1 MSEHNPR
8 LRNETGVF
16 LLRGERGSIKMK
28 VYLGQKGCGGMLRR
42 ITIAELLAAQEGEQV
57 QFKEA
62 KRRFDFEEAAKIC
75 CALANCG
82 GGMLVLGITDKRPR
96 RIVGSEAFLQPER
109 QRKSLMEKLDVMV
122 DFRELYDDDR
132 RVLVFEVDKR
142 PLGLPVQVNGVA
154 WWYDGDSLIPM
165 PETVR
170 RRIYEESGVDFSAM
184 ICSQATMSDLDE
196 SAIEAFRDRWIEK
209 SGNKRLA
216 TLSQEQLLRDAA
228 AITDDG
234 ITYAALVLFGT
245 REALQRLLPQAE
257 IVFEYRSSEASGPAA
272 QREAF
277 RVGFLACYDR
287 LWELV
292 NLRNDKQH
300 YQEGFFV
307 LDIPT
312 FNERVVREAV
322 LNAVSHRNYQMSGSV
337 FIRQYPDRLI
347 VESPGGLPLG
357 VTVENILDRQ
367 SPRNRRIAELFAL
380 CGLVER
386 SGQGMN
392 LMVELSVKE
401 AKALPDFSGTDD
413 HFVKLTLNGIILDKR
428 MLSVIGQIGN
438 ERMESL
444 ATADFLVIN
453 ALYHDMVVPEHLR
466 SRLGY
471 LAEMGIVEQISRG
484 RYVLARSLYSA
495 VGQSGVHTRKVGLD
509 RETNKE
515 LILSHLRKNGAAG
528 APLKEFLQVLPDKN
542 RSQIQVLLRELRR
555 DGYIYCEGKTSAAK
569 WYLVEQKNAH

>member
-122 DFRELYDDDR
+122 DFRELYDDDK

-272 QREAF
+272 QREEF

-515 LILSHLRKNGAAG
+515 LLLKHIRESGDAG
-528 APLKEFLQVLPDKN
+528 APFKELRQVLPSLTD
-542 RSQIQVLLRELRR
+542 RQIKLMLYELR
-555 DGYIYCEGKTSAAK
+555 DSGFIYSEGKTRAMRWHAAK
-569 WYLVEQKNAH
+569 

>member
-272 QREAF
+272 QREEF

-453 ALYHDMVVPEHLR
+453 ALYHDMEVPEHLR
-466 SRLGY
+466 ARFSF
-471 LAEMGIVEQISRG
+471 LAEMGLVEQVGRG
-484 RYVLARSLYSA
+484 NYVLARSLYNA
-495 VGQSGVHTRKVGLD
+495 VGQAGVHTRKVGLD

>member
-272 QREAF
+272 QREEF

-453 ALYHDMVVPEHLR
+453 ALYHDMEVPEHLR
-466 SRLGY
+466 SRLEY

-515 LILSHLRKNGAAG
+515 LLLKHIRESGDAG
-528 APLKEFLQVLPDKN
+528 APFKELRQVLPSLTD
-542 RSQIQVLLRELRR
+542 RQIKLMLYELR
-555 DGYIYCEGKTSAAK
+555 DSGFIYSEGKTRAMRWHAAK
-569 WYLVEQKNAH
+569 